1 MVGLAGTDKPMDLT
15 ALLNAGDGQ
24 GSDEHFWQLVL
35 QRNQR
40 CKDCLGVRTKLAFY
54 IMIIMFKVILVMKKR
69 KRCFREVV
77 LQSWFCWSGRQH
89 RGSSPSLFSARC
101 HHWSAAV
108 LRRPHSGRFL
118 SLSTCEH
125 ETSAGIEEDG
135 HNTPWQSEV
144 IFQQSVLIVLI
155 GFVWL
160 PPFLL
165 RILRTP

>member
-35 QRNQR
+35 HRNQR
-40 CKDCLGVRTKLAFY
+40 CKDCLGCPNQTCILYHDYHVQSHTCHEEKKTVFPRSRSPKL
-54 IMIIMFKVILVMKKR
+54 
-69 KRCFREVV
+69 V
-77 LQSWFCWSGRQH
+77 LLKWPTA